1 MTDEEKAEE
10 WVKSQMVPCIQGQ
23 VSYFDFDFAI
33 QAFLAGL
40 KAGKDMVETDL
51 ATIAYMQDAEAEIA
65 KE

>member
-23 VSYFDFDFAI
+23 VSYFDFAI
-33 QAFLAGL
+33 QSFLAGL

-51 ATIAYMQDAEAEIA
+51 ARCRSGNRKGV

>member
-23 VSYFDFDFAI
+23 VSYFDFAI

-40 KAGKDMVETDL
+40 KAGKTQKRKSQRSKL
-51 ATIAYMQDAEAEIA
+51 CLRKNLKRKQEII
-65 KE
+65 

>member
-23 VSYFDFDFAI
+23 VSYFDFAI

>member
-23 VSYFDFDFAI
+23 VSYFDFAI

-40 KAGKDMVETDL
+40 KAGKDTVET
-51 ATIAYMQDAEAEIA
+51 DAEAEIA